1 MIYTQLL
8 TTNAAQ
14 TAIVTKDGDSNIK
27 KLDERDSIGTL
38 KDNAREFFNSA
49 PDDIGIIGYALYK
62 TLGPDVKLIDWYIQ
76 REHIKLTQL
85 FADG

>member
-38 KDNAREFFNSA
+38 KDNASDFFNSA
-49 PDDIGIIGYALYK
+49 TGFDIAGYALYK
-62 TLGPDVKLIDWYIQ
+62 TVGPDVKLIDWYIQ
-76 REHIKLTQL
+76 REFIKLEQL